1 MITVI
6 ISYGSLPE
14 KAPPIKLFRPP
25 PWRSH
30 RRGRL
35 TDIQSLVS
43 LSIIANIITTTGEA
57 WRAFCSSGIYLWFL
71 KRRPQ
76 SKKSLTPKP

>member
-6 ISYGSLPE
+6 TSYGSLPE

-43 LSIIANIITTTGEA
+43 LSVIANIITTTGEA
-57 WRAFCSSGIYLWFL
+57 WRALCSSGIYLWFL

>member
-1 MITVI
+1 MFKYTWSPREFFFDPGFSYRRGRLRNIQSLVEHTVITVT

-35 TDIQSLVS
+35 TDIQSLVDLGDS
-43 LSIIANIITTTGEA
+43 
-57 WRAFCSSGIYLWFL
+57 
-71 KRRPQ
+71 
-76 SKKSLTPKP
+76 